1 MNLHSESFNKLTVSF
16 LCKISINLVH
26 LISGF
31 SHLGGYLVP
40 FNEAALFLVNYQDFL
55 DLFEGF
61 LLGEHVLNQRIN

>member
-1 MNLHSESFNKLTVSF
+1 MNLHSKSINELTVSF
-16 LCKISINLVH
+16 LGKISINLVH

-40 FNEAALFLVNYQDFL
+40 FDEAALFLVNYEDFL

-61 LLGEHVLNQRIN
+61 LFAEHVLNQRIN

>member
-1 MNLHSESFNKLTVSF
+1 MNLHSKSINKLTVSF
-16 LCKISINLVH
+16 LSKISINLVH

-40 FNEAALFLVNYQDFL
+40 FDEAALFLVNYEDFL

-61 LLGEHVLNQRIN
+61 LLAEHVLNQRIN